1 MNSAGGS
8 FFMFVK
14 ETTDLFINQRG
25 TRGEALLSP
34 LPEIRQSRISNLI
47 SVSINKNTNYG
58 GERAKPPQKN
68 TPSLGRGQGVGTNP
82 PLYYLITL
90 TLITFSTAASLLS
103 VSAST
108 LLPVASIIV

>member
-25 TRGEALLSP
+25 TRGEALQSP

-58 GERAKPPQKN
+58 GEGAKPPQ
-68 TPSLGRGQGVGTNP
+68 
-82 PLYYLITL
+82 
-90 TLITFSTAASLLS
+90 
-103 VSAST
+103 
-108 LLPVASIIV
+108 